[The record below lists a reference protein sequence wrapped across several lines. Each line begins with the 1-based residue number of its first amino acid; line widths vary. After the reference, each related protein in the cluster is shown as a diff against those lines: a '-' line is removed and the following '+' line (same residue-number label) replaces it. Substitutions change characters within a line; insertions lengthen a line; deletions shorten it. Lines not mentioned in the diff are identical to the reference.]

1 MYSQNIFFKIYN
13 HKVKTSPAF
22 SRSQPFLLI
31 MVHSIRKLN
40 TTPYVFIGVTILYVF
55 LIYAAVINPESSH
68 YTHNESVFEKQGDKK
83 IVIAFRN
90 DDLSVNSNLTHEE
103 SVLNIFWKYGIKQTF
118 AFIPNRGQ
126 NRNNEVNFSTGSNL
140 ILNALE
146 NWSKEGKIEFALH
159 GYTHQRSEGSSG
171 EFDGLPY
178 DSQFEKIEDGKRI
191 LDKNLDADVNIFAPP
206 WNQADKNT
214 IKSCIDSGI
223 HIFSGYL
230 GGELAEGMVFVN
242 TNAVL
247 FSKTN
252 SESEGRGLP
261 SMKHVL
267 EYAKNGCGTT
277 FLIVFYHS
285 NSDFSEPDDY
295 LYLDNLLKGLANNST
310 IIEISSIGEISEKY
324 KDFLPAYNQAG
335 LNIKEALAAKY
346 AAKPYVIL
354 YRKIN
359 EITGGEL
366 LIDKLNSDA
375 FQAYWSGNYKH
386 ASKLAIE
393 IIDRCDN
400 YVVYGRVM
408 PIIGSGLVFL
418 FFLGFSKTRKIDS
431 SYMYYRNFLLI
442 FVAPFIIIGAYL
454 NLFPPVSA
462 VRIKEYN
469 IISGLYIGG
478 ILVEIALSKM
488 IANYKE
494 KRQK

>member
-1 MYSQNIFFKIYN
+1 M
-13 HKVKTSPAF
+13 
-22 SRSQPFLLI
+22 
-31 MVHSIRKLN
+31 
-40 TTPYVFIGVTILYVF
+40 GVIISYVF
-55 LIYAAVINPESSH
+55 LIYIAVINPEGSQ

-90 DDLSVNSNLTHEE
+90 DDLSANSNLAHEE

-118 AFIPNRGQ
+118 AFIPNQGQ
-126 NRNNEVNFSTGSNL
+126 NRNNEVNFSTGSHPVF
-140 ILNALE
+140 NALE

-171 EFDGLPY
+171 EFDGLLY
-178 DSQFEKIEDGKRI
+178 DNQLEKIENGKRI
-191 LDKNLDADVNIFAPP
+191 LDKNLNTDVNIFAPP

-214 IKSCIDSGI
+214 IKACVDSGI

-230 GGELAEGMVFVN
+230 GEEPAEGMTSVN

-247 FSKTN
+247 FPKTN
-252 SESEGRGLP
+252 SGGEDEGLP
-261 SMKHVL
+261 SMEHVF
-267 EYAKNGCGTT
+267 EYAKNGCGVT

-285 NSDFSEPDDY
+285 NSDFSELDDY
-295 LYLDNLLKGLANNST
+295 LYLDNLLQGFANCST
-310 IIEISSIGEISEKY
+310 TIEISSIGEIAERY
-324 KDFLPAYNQAG
+324 RDYLPAYNQAG
-335 LNIKEALAAKY
+335 LNIKEALEAKHV
-346 AAKPYVIL
+346 AKPYVFL

-359 EITGGEL
+359 EITGREL

-418 FFLGFSKTRKIDS
+418 IFLGFSKSRKIDS
-431 SYMYYRNFLLI
+431 PYMSYRNFLLI
-442 FVAPFIIIGAYL
+442 FVVPFIIVGAYL
-454 NLFPPVSA
+454 NLFLFVSTI
-462 VRIKEYN
+462 RIKEYN

-478 ILVEIALSKM
+478 ILVGIALSKI
-488 IANYKE
+488 IAINKG
-494 KRQK
+494 KR